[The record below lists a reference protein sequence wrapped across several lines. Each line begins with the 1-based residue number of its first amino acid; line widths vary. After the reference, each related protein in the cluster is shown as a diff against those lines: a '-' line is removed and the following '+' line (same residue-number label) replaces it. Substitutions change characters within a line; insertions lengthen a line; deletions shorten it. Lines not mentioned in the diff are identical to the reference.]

1 MNNCHKDYFTV
12 AIIGSQ
18 NTGKSTL
25 LNELFH
31 TNFKVLQG
39 LAGSRTTRGIVLG
52 RDYATNIVVMDV
64 EGNDSYESHA
74 EGDEVLL
81 VL

>member
-1 MNNCHKDYFTV
+1 M
-12 AIIGSQ
+12 
-18 NTGKSTL
+18 
-25 LNELFH
+25 
-31 TNFKVLQG
+31 
-39 LAGSRTTRGIVLG
+39 G

-81 VL
+81 VICRTMKKWFQVLLWFQPIY